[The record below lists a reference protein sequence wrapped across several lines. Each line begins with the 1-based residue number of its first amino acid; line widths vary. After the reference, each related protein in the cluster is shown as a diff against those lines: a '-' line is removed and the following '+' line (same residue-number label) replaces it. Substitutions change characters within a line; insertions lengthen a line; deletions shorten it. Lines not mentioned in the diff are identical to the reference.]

1 MSTIFLT
8 LPFEILELIN
18 SYLFPRDI
26 ASLSLTCKTFKD
38 RLGSGN
44 QYFWYQILRQT
55 LTVPKPGRV
64 ISPKIVRR
72 TSNLQEFNEEVNYW
86 SEASDLFAGRK
97 LYACRYCLEADPLHR
112 RDGDRSF
119 AFKSK
124 GAVFGGDTIQQFCA
138 NCRRDWFTDLKTF
151 TSGFPEYTPL
161 PKSIYHPVYG
171 ESFIQI
177 PSLIKYIESKG
188 TPYSTIIS
196 PSFKFKA
203 KWTASRDK
211 KEAGYIDQALC
222 LLRDSYKQQYRHL
235 HIVLTPNGYYNLL
248 TFTLYRD
255 VLNHTSAHP
264 ANVVI
269 FSEKIINHIM
279 AFIPILEDKDEK
291 STKKAIDLAAT
302 INRELLGD
310 PNDFNMMSLIYPDSV
325 VIRKLLEPLTN
336 PGQPFNWILLYS
348 KAYFDS
354 TADDVRCYWCLRSNG
369 GKDAE
374 TNRFRYR
381 SFLSKDPQHVPWI
394 TSHIIS
400 HHSDVM
406 WTRPKNNWVHENF
419 SFYSSR
425 FGRRHA
431 IVYLDGLH
439 LPAAEWEK
447 LKVRP
452 DFENE
457 TLEKI
462 SVDFPVWCEGRVT
475 PSEYFMM

>member
-1 MSTIFLT
+1 MTIFLT

-18 SYLFPRDI
+18 TYLCPRDI

-44 QYFWYQILRQT
+44 QYLWYRILRQT

-72 TSNLQEFNEEVNYW
+72 IPNFQEFKEDMKYW
-86 SEASDLFAGRK
+86 TEASDLFAGRK
-97 LYACRYCLEADPLHR
+97 LYACRYCLEADPLHQ
-112 RDGDRSF
+112 RDGERSF

-188 TPYSTIIS
+188 TPYKTITDH
-196 PSFKFKA
+196 SFRFKA
-203 KWTASRDK
+203 KWSARRDEE
-211 KEAGYIDQALC
+211 EAEYIDQALR
-222 LLRDSYKQQYRHL
+222 LLRDSYSRDYRHL
-235 HIVLTPNGYYNLL
+235 HIVLPPNGYYNLL
-248 TFTLYRD
+248 TYTLYRE
-255 VLNHTSAHP
+255 VLYHESGHLTDL
-264 ANVVI
+264 VV
-269 FSEKIINHIM
+269 FSKKMKNHIM
-279 AFIPILEDKDEK
+279 AFIPILKAKDEIN
-291 STKKAIDLAAT
+291 TEATDLVVT
-302 INRELLGD
+302 INRELFGD
-310 PNDFNMMSLIYPDSV
+310 PNDFNMMSLTYPDSV
-325 VIRKLLEPLTN
+325 TILKLLEPLTN

-354 TADDVRCYWCLRSNG
+354 TANDVRCYWCLRSNG

-381 SFLSKDPQHVPWI
+381 SFISKDPQHVPWI

-406 WTRPKNNWVHENF
+406 WTRPKNNWVHKNF
-419 SFYSSR
+419 SFHSSR
-425 FGRRHA
+425 FGRSHV
-431 IVYLDGLH
+431 IVDLDGLR

-457 TLEKI
+457 ALERI
-462 SVDFPVWCEGRVT
+462 SVNFPGWCEGGIT